1 MYPTIKRT
9 LDFICTALGLILLT
23 PFLAPVAL
31 FLRFTGEGEVLYLQ
45 ERVGYLKK
53 PFGIIKFATMLKDS
67 ANIGSKTITTR
78 NDPRIT
84 RAGKILRMTK
94 INELP
99 QILNVIK
106 GEMSLVG
113 PRPLLPASFAK
124 YTQEVQD
131 IIAQQ
136 RPGITGIGSLVF
148 RDEEKLVTH
157 VKASGMDPLEYYK
170 NHIYPYKGAL
180 EVWYAHNISFVTDTK
195 ILFLTFWYVVFSKS
209 EAVFKI
215 FKSLPPRPESLTV
228 EGITRNIVASK

>member
-1 MYPTIKRT
+1 MYLVIKRI
-9 LDFICTALGLILLT
+9 LDIICTGAGLIILT
-23 PFLAPVAL
+23 PFLAIVAL
-31 FLRFTGEGEVLYLQ
+31 LLSLTGERQVFYIQ
-45 ERVGYLKK
+45 ERIGRLNK

-84 RAGKILRMTK
+84 RVGKILRITK

-99 QILNVIK
+99 QLINVLR

-124 YTQEVQD
+124 YKVEVQHV
-131 IIAQQ
+131 IAQQ

-148 RDEEKLVTH
+148 RDEEKLVTQ

-170 NHIYPYKGAL
+170 HHIYPYKGGL
-180 EVWYAHNISFVTDTK
+180 EVWYAHNISFVTDAK
-195 ILFLTFWYVVFSKS
+195 ILLLTCWSIVFSKS
-209 EAVFKI
+209 EAVFKA

-228 EGITRNIVASK
+228 DGIASL